1 MGMNKTTKLPI
12 FDCHFHIINKGYP
25 LEANDGYL
33 PDEFSIN
40 DYYERLHGYTLKG
53 GAVVSGSFQGFD
65 QTYLLAAL
73 KSLGSGFVGV
83 TQLPATV
90 SDEEILN
97 LNDHGVRA
105 VRFNLNRGG
114 SAGVEDLVSM
124 STRIYD
130 LVGWHVELYLGAESL
145 SHLEDKI
152 TALPKVCIDH
162 LGISDSNLEILL
174 NLIRDGLAIKATG
187 FGRVDLNVEETIR
200 KIHKVSP
207 DALMFGTDLPSTRSR
222 RVYSDKDYYTV
233 LDILGENEAQKVF
246 SQNAINFYGLETPQT
261 SKYHLEGNLA

>member
-1 MGMNKTTKLPI
+1 MNKITRLPI
-12 FDCHFHIINKGYP
+12 FDCHFHIISKNYS
-25 LEANDGYL
+25 LESNNGYL

-40 DYYERLHGYTLKG
+40 DYYERVYGYTLKG

-73 KSLGSGFVGV
+73 KSLGVGFVGV

-97 LNDHGVRA
+97 LNDRGVRG

-124 STRIYD
+124 AKRVYD

-145 SHLEDKI
+145 SYLEDKI
-152 TALPKVCIDH
+152 PALPKVCIDH
-162 LGISDSNLEILL
+162 LGISDSNFEILL
-174 NLIRDGLAIKATG
+174 NFIWDGLAIKATG

-200 KIHKVSP
+200 EIHKVSP
-207 DALMFGTDLPSTRSR
+207 DALMFGTDLPFTRAP
-222 RVYSDKDYYTV
+222 RVYSDQDFYTV
-233 LDILGENEAQKVF
+233 LDVLGENEAQKVF
-246 SQNAINFYGLETPQT
+246 NENAINFYGLEKTQ
-261 SKYHLEGNLA
+261 A

>member
-1 MGMNKTTKLPI
+1 MGMNKITRLPI
-12 FDCHFHIINKGYP
+12 FDCHFHIISKNYP
-25 LEANDGYL
+25 LESNNGYL

-40 DYYERLHGYTLKG
+40 DYYERVYGYTLKG

-73 KSLGSGFVGV
+73 KSLGAEFVGV

-97 LNDHGVRA
+97 LNDHGVRG

-124 STRIYD
+124 AKRIYD
-130 LVGWHVELYLGAESL
+130 LAGWHVELYLGTESL
-145 SHLEDKI
+145 SYLEDKI
-152 TALPKVCIDH
+152 PALPKVCIDH
-162 LGISDSNLEILL
+162 LGISDSNFEILL

-200 KIHKVSP
+200 EIHKVSP
-207 DALMFGTDLPSTRSR
+207 DALMFGTDLPSTRAR
-222 RVYSDKDYYTV
+222 RVYSDQDFYTV
-233 LDILGENEAQKVF
+233 LDVLGENEAQKVF
-246 SQNAINFYGLETPQT
+246 SKNAINFYGLEKTQ
-261 SKYHLEGNLA
+261 A